1 MSSIYRFKL
10 LAFVLVSAVL
20 LAMAAPMVLA
30 EGTAQA
36 APDISVIVGSTGNGV
51 SRANVYVDGNLAGTT
66 DSKGN
71 LTFKEAP
78 AAGNHSILVSAKGI
92 TNTTAETNFAIKPVV
107 VKAIQSYPGKTFN
120 VHISDKS
127 NKNGI
132 AGASL
137 YSGKY
142 LIGTTN
148 STGDIALSNFPGGL
162 YLVKINK
169 DGYSNASTL
178 LIVYNN
184 KTQNFVLS
192 PK

>member
-1 MSSIYRFKL
+1 MSSIYRFRL
-10 LAFVLVSAVL
+10 LAIVLVSAVL

-30 EGTAQA
+30 QT
-36 APDISVIVGSTGNGV
+36 APDISIIVGQTGNGV
-51 SRANVYVDGNLAGTT
+51 SRASVYVDGSLAGTT

-71 LTFKEAP
+71 LTFTQAP
-78 AAGNHSILVSAKGI
+78 AAGDHNLTVSARGI
-92 TNTTAETNFAIKPVV
+92 NTTTVMTNFTSRPVV
-107 VKAIQSYPGKTFN
+107 VKAIQSYPGKNFDI
-120 VHISDKS
+120 HISDKTS
-127 NKNGI
+127 KSGI
-132 AGASL
+132 AGASF
-137 YSGKY
+137 YNGKY

-148 STGDIALSNFPGGL
+148 STGDISLSNFPGGL

-169 DGYSNASTL
+169 DGYRTTTTL